1 MLPYCIRLIFCL
13 NHTYFKLMV
22 TNECSV
28 SYKNIVKLSLFC
40 LYDEQNEAM
49 TGTHT
54 QNPIISNITLALMED
69 TGWYIANY
77 SMAEPMSWGK
87 GLGCDFVMKS
97 CKEWISS
104 KSVK

>member
-1 MLPYCIRLIFCL
+1 
-13 NHTYFKLMV
+13 
-22 TNECSV
+22 
-28 SYKNIVKLSLFC
+28 
-40 LYDEQNEAM
+40 M

-54 QNPIISNITLALMED
+54 QNPIISRITLALMED

-97 CKEWISS
+97 CKEWISVKSAKWGDGFNSNVSLLTIVLAEAFPYIPFAIKSSVIRS
-104 KSVK
+104 KPNARMTVRL